1 MLRKAFTEKSF
12 LKTLESAKGL
22 DDIWKA
28 LFLSPYDY
36 SHAAVRNKDTRTLM
50 ALTEFEH
57 GGKEYDEK
65 YPEGIPTR
73 V

>member
-1 MLRKAFTEKSF
+1 MVYILGTMLRKAFTEKSF

-36 SHAAVRNKDTRTLM
+36 SHAAVRNKDTRVYIYYIL
-50 ALTEFEH
+50 
-57 GGKEYDEK
+57 DIN
-65 YPEGIPTR
+65 GIN
-73 V
+73 